1 MSDRAYMSCVETITL
16 SKGDNSSFSWI
27 FRYLKQDSTI
37 TYPGRNRVNISA
49 AAREARCEKKDAVR
63 VITASASNSSSS
75 LAFMPFHMS
84 TGVSHSLYFI
94 ANRINNRVRS
104 V

>member
-1 MSDRAYMSCVETITL
+1 MSCVETITL

-75 LAFMPFHMS
+75 LAFMPYH
-84 TGVSHSLYFI
+84 TIRPQEYLTHFI
-94 ANRINNRVRS
+94 L
-104 V
+104 